1 MGFLSILEISRN
13 IYVGFFLIEKNFVG
27 IHRFFNKL
35 PDELW
40 ADMG

>member
-1 MGFLSILEISRN
+1 ML
-13 IYVGFFLIEKNFVG
+13 VFFLIEKNFVG
-27 IHRFFNKL
+27 IHRFFNQL